1 MSQHVQRLVVGAVLS
16 AIFIACIITLPT
28 LTIAGIFALICV
40 LAVYEWSRLIVV
52 KTNKN
57 RQRLYMVIGVLGTLS
72 LASFSIYY
80 DNRIIL
86 YVAAIWWFIALLV
99 GVFYNAR
106 LCSNTVFGWFLSL
119 HIIIALAACSVA
131 IYILH
136 EIAWSL
142 LLYAMIL
149 VIVSDTA
156 AYYIGRSVGK
166 NKLAPTISPG
176 KTKEGFWGALFA
188 TLVLSS
194 STVALLLEDITL
206 LNMVSWIFLSLI
218 ACIAGVVGD
227 LTESMAKRC
236 AGVKDSGNL
245 LPGHGGLLDRLDAFI
260 ATAPVIALGV
270 ISLRF

>member
-1 MSQHVQRLVVGAVLS
+1 MNQHAQRLMVGTILS
-16 AIFIACIITLPT
+16 AILIACIIALST
-28 LTIAGIFALICV
+28 LTIVGIFALICL
-40 LAVYEWSRLIVV
+40 LAVYEWSRLIAVR
-52 KTNKN
+52 TNKN
-57 RQRLYMVIGVLGTLS
+57 KQRLYIFIGVIATLS

-80 DNRIIL
+80 DDKIIL
-86 YVAAIWWFIALLV
+86 YVAAIWWFIALLIS
-99 GVFYNAR
+99 VFYNIR

-119 HIIIALAACSVA
+119 HIVIALAACGVA

-206 LNMVSWIFLSLI
+206 LNVVSWIFISLI

-260 ATAPVIALGV
+260 AAAPVIALGV